1 MAGSLEWEYTR
12 RVEQS
17 ETNEV
22 RNTVSDHIAKHM
34 KYSEAYEPNPSVTQ
48 TQPIAMITQ
57 QQSLTLSLKTTTGSE
72 WASTLRR
79 TKLTKT
85 HCHTRSL

>member
-22 RNTVSDHIAKHM
+22 RNTGSDHIAKHM

-48 TQPIAMITQ
+48 TQPIAMITHNNH
-57 QQSLTLSLKTTTGSE
+57 SHYPLKQTPE
-72 WASTLRR
+72 ALA
-79 TKLTKT
+79 
-85 HCHTRSL
+85 

>member
-1 MAGSLEWEYTR
+1 MK
-12 RVEQS
+12 
-17 ETNEV
+17 
-22 RNTVSDHIAKHM
+22 SDHLAKRM

-85 HCHTRSL
+85 HCHTRSHYETNVVSDVNT